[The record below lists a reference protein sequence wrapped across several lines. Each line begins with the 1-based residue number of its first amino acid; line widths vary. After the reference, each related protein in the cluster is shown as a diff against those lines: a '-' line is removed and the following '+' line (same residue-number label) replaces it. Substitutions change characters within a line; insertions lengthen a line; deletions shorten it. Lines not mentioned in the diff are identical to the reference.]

1 LRQVHWLAARLKLPC
16 AATAAKYL
24 KWRSSMKLTIGITTS
39 MSNTKNTVLAR
50 SASLWNSL
58 AIVRRVD
65 EKQKRGAR
73 WEQPENL
80 KNMKP
85 AKQLLETYLAAI
97 SAGEMERAIA
107 LFADDGGIEFPY
119 FGSVNLPIR
128 YQGPEALRRFFV
140 PVMDG
145 AENFKFKNIK
155 IFPGEDENHVSGEYE
170 VDAVIKKTGR
180 RYRQLYGGR
189 LIAESGKIKLLREF
203 CDTVEVA
210 RAMFPNGV
218 RDLVQ
223 KD

>member
-1 LRQVHWLAARLKLPC
+1 
-16 AATAAKYL
+16 
-24 KWRSSMKLTIGITTS
+24 MKT
-39 MSNTKNTVLAR
+39 
-50 SASLWNSL
+50 
-58 AIVRRVD
+58 
-65 EKQKRGAR
+65 
-73 WEQPENL
+73 
-80 KNMKP
+80 
-85 AKQLLETYLAAI
+85 AKQLLETYLNAI
-97 SAGEMERAIA
+97 SAGEVEMAIG

-128 YQGPEALRRFFV
+128 YQGPEALRRFFA

-170 VDAVIKKTGR
+170 VDALIKNTGR

-189 LIAESGKIKLLREF
+189 LIAENGKIKLLREF

-218 RDLVQ
+218 NDLVQ

>member
-1 LRQVHWLAARLKLPC
+1 MRTAR
-16 AATAAKYL
+16 
-24 KWRSSMKLTIGITTS
+24 
-39 MSNTKNTVLAR
+39 
-50 SASLWNSL
+50 
-58 AIVRRVD
+58 
-65 EKQKRGAR
+65 
-73 WEQPENL
+73 
-80 KNMKP
+80 
-85 AKQLLETYLAAI
+85 QLLQTYLDAI
-97 SAGEMERAIA
+97 SAGEMEKAIA

-128 YQGPEALRRFFV
+128 YQGPEALRRFFA

-170 VDAVIKKTGR
+170 VDAVIKNTGR

-189 LIAESGKIKLLREF
+189 LLAENGKIKLLREF

-218 RDLVQ
+218 KDLAQ

>member
-1 LRQVHWLAARLKLPC
+1 MA
-16 AATAAKYL
+16 
-24 KWRSSMKLTIGITTS
+24 
-39 MSNTKNTVLAR
+39 
-50 SASLWNSL
+50 
-58 AIVRRVD
+58 
-65 EKQKRGAR
+65 KRGSHHTGLRRADLFISSSR
-73 WEQPENL
+73 ILRKAPECGLNLSEIHSQPENL
-80 KNMKP
+80 RNMKT

-119 FGSVNLPIR
+119 FGSVNLPTC
-128 YQGPEALRRFFV
+128 YQGPEALRRFFA

-155 IFPGEDENHVSGEYE
+155 IFPGEDQNHVSGEYE

-189 LIAESGKIKLLREF
+189 LIAENGKIKLLREF

-218 RDLVQ
+218 KDLVQ